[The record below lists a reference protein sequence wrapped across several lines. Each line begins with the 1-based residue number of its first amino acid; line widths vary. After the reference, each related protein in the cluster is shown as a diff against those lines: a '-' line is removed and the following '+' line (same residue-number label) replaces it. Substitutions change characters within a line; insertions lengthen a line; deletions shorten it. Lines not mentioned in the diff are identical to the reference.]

1 MHAMRRTVM
10 TFGVL
15 ALTASSMLGQTK
27 RTDHW
32 VPTWTTAVV
41 ARGPML
47 PPPAP
52 PGPAPVAT
60 AGAPPI
66 VPAPAGPPPITP
78 NNQTL
83 RQIVRTSVAGT
94 RARVVFANTFGTAAV
109 NIGGASIALRDK
121 ESAIVA
127 GSIRKLT
134 VNGSAGFRIPAG
146 GVILSDPVNVSVP
159 AFADLAIDVFVPGD
173 LGSGSSPIT
182 FHNGANQTS
191 YVSATGNH
199 VGEPAFQPA
208 AIMRSWFLLSRVEV
222 IAGARTSA
230 VAAFGDSITDGTRS
244 TPDTNNRWPDHLA
257 RRLAA
262 QGGGV
267 AVMNV
272 AIAGNRVLSEGPA
285 PAGFGGNAGINALAR
300 FDRDVLALP
309 GVTHVI
315 VMEGI
320 NDIGTSG
327 QNGIVATADD
337 LIAAHKQMID
347 RAHERGLKIYGAT
360 LTPYEGA
367 GYFTPEGE
375 TKRKALNQWIRTGG
389 AYDGVID
396 FDMVVRDPSAPGR
409 INPAFDSGDHLH
421 PGDAGYKAMGE
432 SIDLAL
438 FKPSGS

>member
-1 MHAMRRTVM
+1 MQAMRRTLI

-15 ALTASSMLGQTK
+15 ALTASSAPAQTK
-27 RTDHW
+27 ATDHW
-32 VPTWTTAVV
+32 VATWATAVV
-41 ARGPML
+41 ARAPML
-47 PPPAP
+47 PPAAAPAP
-52 PGPAPVAT
+52 APAAT

-66 VPAPAGPPPITP
+66 VQAPPGPAPITP
-78 NNQTL
+78 SNQTL

-94 RARVVFANTFGTAAV
+94 RARVVFANTFGTAAL

-127 GSIRKLT
+127 ASLRKLT
-134 VNGSAGFRIPAG
+134 VNGNAAFRVPAG
-146 GVILSDPVNVSVP
+146 GLILSDPVDLSVP
-159 AFADLAIDVFVPGD
+159 AFADLAVDLFVPGD

-182 FHNGANQTS
+182 FHNGANQTN
-191 YVSATGNH
+191 YVSANGNH
-199 VGEPAFQPA
+199 VGEPAFQGA
-208 AIMRSWFLLSRVEV
+208 AITRSWFLLSRVEV
-222 IAGARTSA
+222 VAAARTSA
-230 VAAFGDSITDGTRS
+230 IAAFGDSITDGTRS

-257 RRLAA
+257 RRLAS
-262 QGGGV
+262 QGGGF
-267 AVMNV
+267 AMMNV
-272 AIAGNRVLSEGPA
+272 AIAGNRVLSEGVA
-285 PAGFGGNAGINALAR
+285 PVGFGGNAGINALAR

-347 RAHERGLKIYGAT
+347 RAHQRGLKIYGAT

-367 GYFTPEGE
+367 AYFSPEGE
-375 TKRKALNQWIRTGG
+375 AKRKALNQWIRTSR

-396 FDMVVRDPSAPGR
+396 FDMVVRDASASAR

-421 PGDAGYKAMGE
+421 PNDAGYKAMGE

-438 FKPSGS
+438 FKSAGT

>member
-1 MHAMRRTVM
+1 MAIVRMFVLTL
-10 TFGVL
+10 TVL
-15 ALTASSMLGQTK
+15 ALSASSLLGQAK
-27 RTDHW
+27 AAEHW
-32 VPTWTTAVV
+32 IATWATAVV
-41 ARGPML
+41 ARAPML
-47 PPPAP
+47 PPAAAPAP
-52 PGPAPVAT
+52 APAAT

-66 VPAPAGPPPITP
+66 VQAPPGPPPVTP

-94 RARVVFANTFGTAAV
+94 RARVVFANTFGTAAL

-121 ESAIVA
+121 ESAIVPA
-127 GSIRKLT
+127 SVRKLT
-134 VNGSAGFRIPAG
+134 VNGSAAFRIPAG
-146 GVILSDPVNVSVP
+146 GVMLSDPISLSVP

-173 LGSGSSPIT
+173 LASGSSPIT

-191 YVSATGNH
+191 YFSATGNH
-199 VGEPAFQPA
+199 VGEPGFQPA
-208 AIMRSWFLLSRVEV
+208 AITRSWFLLARVEV
-222 IAGARTSA
+222 AAAARVNA

-257 RRLAA
+257 RRLAS

-267 AVMNV
+267 AMMNV
-272 AIAGNRVLSEGPA
+272 AIAGNRVLSEGVA
-285 PAGFGGNAGINALAR
+285 PVGFGGNAGTNALAR

-347 RAHERGLKIYGAT
+347 RAHQRGLKIYGAT

-367 GYFTPEGE
+367 AYFTPEGE
-375 TKRKALNQWIRTGG
+375 TKRKALNQWIRTSG

-396 FDMVVRDPSAPGR
+396 FDMVVRDKSAPAR

-421 PGDAGYKAMGE
+421 PNDAGYKAMGE
-432 SIDLAL
+432 SIDLGL
-438 FKPSGS
+438 FKSSGS

>member
-1 MHAMRRTVM
+1 MAIVRM
-10 TFGVL
+10 FVL
-15 ALTASSMLGQTK
+15 ALTLFALSASSLLGQVK
-27 RTDHW
+27 AGEHW
-32 VPTWTTAVV
+32 VATWTTAVV
-41 ARGPML
+41 ARSPML
-47 PPPAP
+47 PPPAA
-52 PGPAPVAT
+52 PGPAPAAT

-66 VPAPAGPPPITP
+66 VQAPAGPPPITP

-83 RQIVRTSVAGT
+83 RQIVRTSVAGR
-94 RARVVFANTFGTAAV
+94 RARVVFANTFGTAAL

-127 GSIRKLT
+127 ASLRKLT
-134 VNGSAGFRIPAG
+134 VNGNGVFRIPAG
-146 GVILSDPVNVSVP
+146 GVILSDPVDLSVP
-159 AFADLAIDVFVPGD
+159 AFADLAIDLFLPGD

-199 VGEPAFQPA
+199 VGESGFQGA
-208 AIMRSWFLLSRVEV
+208 AITRSWFLLSRVEV
-222 IAGARTSA
+222 IASARAGAI
-230 VAAFGDSITDGTRS
+230 AAFGDSITDGTRS

-257 RRLAA
+257 RRLAS
-262 QGGGV
+262 QGGGF

-272 AIAGNRVLSEGPA
+272 AIAGNRVLSEGVA

-360 LTPYEGA
+360 LTPFEGA
-367 GYFTPEGE
+367 AYFTPEGE
-375 TKRKALNQWIRTGG
+375 TKRKALNQWIRTSG

-396 FDMVVRDPSAPGR
+396 FDLVVRDKSAPAR

-421 PGDAGYKAMGE
+421 PNDAGYKAMGE
-432 SIDLAL
+432 SVDLAL
-438 FKPSGS
+438 FKSAGS